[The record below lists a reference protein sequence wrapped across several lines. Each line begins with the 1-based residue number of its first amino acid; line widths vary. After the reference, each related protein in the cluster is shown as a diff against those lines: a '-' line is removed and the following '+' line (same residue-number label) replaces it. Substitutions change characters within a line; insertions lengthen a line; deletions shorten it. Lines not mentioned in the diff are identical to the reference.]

1 MQYPCI
7 WSNLNQRTYSDVES
21 WQPMQLYKDWVGM
34 LHPYMYPSC
43 HHKAWTSAF
52 FDLHPVCFFNRGDG
66 RYLRRRWDVRHFTD
80 SNCFRSFSFMLCCNW
95 EDKTE
100 NAEGWFL
107 GMWWFFFH
115 LVSHFSLGHSFCG
128 FPMQSGF
135 FCSSG
140 RVTRKFE
147 SLQFQK
153 ANGWK
158 VKITPPE
165 QSTRNPSVVF
175 FGEFHVCVCVFF
187 GWSVSHHLQW
197 VLQKSGIFGF
207 TVW

>member
-1 MQYPCI
+1 MGPGHGLWMIMEHLGWNPALVSKLNRSCSTLPWVCHDREVFWLALSIRCQMISHEQESIVRDVDSKWIAVCTWELWLVITCLMQYPCI

-66 RYLRRRWDVRHFTD
+66 RYLRRCWDVRHFTD

-100 NAEGWFL
+100 
-107 GMWWFFFH
+107 M
-115 LVSHFSLGHSFCG
+115 
-128 FPMQSGF
+128 
-135 FCSSG
+135 
-140 RVTRKFE
+140 RKID
-147 SLQFQK
+147 S
-153 ANGWK
+153 
-158 VKITPPE
+158 
-165 QSTRNPSVVF
+165 
-175 FGEFHVCVCVFF
+175 
-187 GWSVSHHLQW
+187 
-197 VLQKSGIFGF
+197 
-207 TVW
+207 

>member
-66 RYLRRRWDVRHFTD
+66 RYLRRCWDVRHFTD

-95 EDKTE
+95 EIWEDKTE
-100 NAEGWFL
+100 NAEDWFL
-107 GMWWFFFH
+107 GMGWFFFH
-115 LVSHFSLGHSFCG
+115 LVSHFSLKLSFCG

-135 FCSSG
+135 LFI
-140 RVTRKFE
+140 RKSHPE
-147 SLQFQK
+147 I
-153 ANGWK
+153 WI
-158 VKITPPE
+158 ITI
-165 QSTRNPSVVF
+165 S
-175 FGEFHVCVCVFF
+175 
-187 GWSVSHHLQW
+187 
-197 VLQKSGIFGF
+197 KS
-207 TVW
+207 

>member
-52 FDLHPVCFFNRGDG
+52 FDLHPLCFFNRGDG
-66 RYLRRRWDVRHFTD
+66 RYLRRCWDVRHFTD

-100 NAEGWFL
+100 NAEDWFL
-107 GMWWFFFH
+107 GMWWFFFPSCQK
-115 LVSHFSLGHSFCG
+115 LFTQAFLLWFSYAVGVFLFIRKSH
-128 FPMQSGF
+128 PEIWI
-135 FCSSG
+135 
-140 RVTRKFE
+140 VTI
-147 SLQFQK
+147 S
-153 ANGWK
+153 
-158 VKITPPE
+158 
-165 QSTRNPSVVF
+165 
-175 FGEFHVCVCVFF
+175 
-187 GWSVSHHLQW
+187 
-197 VLQKSGIFGF
+197 KS
-207 TVW
+207 